1 MVNLKDPKTLSLA
14 GVITAITLVL
24 GFTQWGFI
32 PLPTPAGAATIMH
45 IPTII
50 AGLVLGP
57 LFGAIVGFLFG
68 VITVF
73 FFSHIA
79 PFWVLIPA
87 RPFIGI
93 VAGVVFYLLFRLFG
107 KSERVKFYSTFIFSL
122 FVFILLLWLG
132 VKYFQSITYWWAGI
146 SYILALSLFLLLK
159 DKNPEI
165 LSLSI
170 ASFLGSMTNTVG
182 TLGLAVI
189 FKIFPIETAV
199 SVGIIHGIPEAI
211 LAVIVCT
218 PTAIALR
225 RYLGKGDKS

>member
-1 MVNLKDPKTLSLA
+1 MINLKDPKTLSLA
-14 GVITAITLVL
+14 GVITAITLLL

-50 AGLVLGP
+50 GGLVLGP
-57 LFGAIVGFLFG
+57 FFGAIIGLLFG
-68 VITVF
+68 IITVF

-93 VAGVVFYLLFRLFG
+93 VAGIVFYLLYKLLG
-107 KSERVKFYSTFIFSL
+107 KSIRVKFYSTIIFSL
-122 FVFILLLWLG
+122 LIFILILWLG
-132 VKYFQSITYWWAGI
+132 VKYFHNITYWWAGI
-146 SYILALSLFLLLK
+146 SYLLALSLFSFLK
-159 DKNPEI
+159 DRNPEI

-189 FKIFPIETAV
+189 FKIFPIEAAI
-199 SVGIIHGIPEAI
+199 SVGVLHGLPEAI
-211 LAVIVCT
+211 LAVIICV
-218 PTAIALR
+218 PTAITLR
-225 RYLGKGDKS
+225 RYWGRGDKF

>member
-1 MVNLKDPKTLSLA
+1 MINLKDPKTLSLA
-14 GVITAITLVL
+14 GTITAITLVL

-57 LFGAIVGFLFG
+57 LFGAIIGLLFG
-68 VITVF
+68 IITVF
-73 FFSHIA
+73 FFSNIA

-93 VAGVVFYLLFRLFG
+93 VAGIVFYLLYKILG
-107 KSERVKFYSTFIFSL
+107 KSERVKFYSTLIFSL
-122 FVFILLLWLG
+122 LIFILFLWLG
-132 VKYFQSITYWWAGI
+132 VKYFQNITYWWAGI
-146 SYILALSLFLLLK
+146 SYILSISIFSSLK
-159 DKNPEI
+159 DRNPEV
-165 LSLSI
+165 LSLSV
-170 ASFLGSMTNTVG
+170 ASFLGSMTNTIG

-189 FKIFPIETAV
+189 FKIFPLETAV
-199 SVGIIHGIPEAI
+199 SVGVIHGIPEAV
-211 LAVIVCT
+211 LAVIICV

-225 RYLGKGDKS
+225 RYLRKE